1 MNQPL
6 HRFKAELFKALG
18 HPLRIKIL
26 ETLRSGEVGVAEL
39 LRQLEVEPAT
49 ASQQLGVLRSRGLVD
64 SRRQGSSVYYRLRDP
79 LVLDLLK
86 VARAMSANH
95 LVNMQELLAA
105 EMREQ
110 GLAAKQTG
118 GNTSRRAA
126 AAVS

>member
-18 HPLRIKIL
+18 HPLRIKIV
-26 ETLRSGEVGVAEL
+26 ETLRSGEVSVAEL
-39 LRQLEVEPAT
+39 LRRLDVEPAT

-64 SRRQGSSVYYRLRDP
+64 SRREGTTVYYRLRDP

-86 VARAMSANH
+86 VARAMSAKH
-95 LVNMQELLAA
+95 LVNVQELLAA
-105 EMREQ
+105 EMREE
-110 GLAAKQTG
+110 GITPKQTG
-118 GNTSRRAA
+118 NTGRRP

>member
-18 HPLRIKIL
+18 HPLRIKIV
-26 ETLRSGEVGVAEL
+26 ETLHSGEVSVAEL
-39 LRQLEVEPAT
+39 LTQLEVEPAT

-64 SRRQGSSVYYRLRDP
+64 GRREGTTVYYRLRDP

-95 LVNMQELLAA
+95 LVNMQQLLTA
-105 EMREQ
+105 EMREE
-110 GLAAKQTG
+110 GITPRTTG
-118 GNTSRRAA
+118 NASRRPAPA
-126 AAVS
+126 S

>member
-26 ETLRSGEVGVAEL
+26 EMLRTGEVSVAEL

-49 ASQQLGVLRSRGLVD
+49 ASQQLGILRSRGLVD
-64 SRRQGSSVYYRLRDP
+64 SRRQGSSVHYRLRDP

-95 LVNMQELLAA
+95 LVNLQGLLAA
-105 EMREQ
+105 EMREEE
-110 GLAAKQTG
+110 LAAKQTG
-118 GNTSRRAA
+118 RNGSRRAA
-126 AAVS
+126 AVS

>member
-26 ETLRSGEVGVAEL
+26 ETLRSGEVSVADL

-64 SRRQGSSVYYRLRDP
+64 SRREGSSVYYRLRDP

-95 LVNMQELLAA
+95 LVSMQDLLAA
-105 EMREQ
+105 EMRDE
-110 GLAAKQTG
+110 GLTAKRAASNAG
-118 GNTSRRAA
+118 RRAA
-126 AAVS
+126 AVS

>member
-1 MNQPL
+1 VNQPL

-26 ETLRSGEVGVAEL
+26 EILGAGELSVAEL
-39 LRQLEVEPAT
+39 QRRLEVDPAT
-49 ASQQLGVLRSRGLVD
+49 TSQQLAILRSRGLVD
-64 SRRQGSSVYYRLRDP
+64 SRRAGSAVHYRLRDP

-105 EMREQ
+105 EMREE
-110 GLAAKQTG
+110 GLTARGTG
-118 GNTSRRAA
+118 GNAGRRP
-126 AAVS
+126 AAVG

>member
-18 HPLRIKIL
+18 HPLRIKIV
-26 ETLRSGEVGVAEL
+26 ETLRSGEVSVAEL
-39 LRQLEVEPAT
+39 LRRLDVEPAT

-64 SRRQGSSVYYRLRDP
+64 SRREGTTVYYRLRDP

-86 VARAMSANH
+86 VARAMSAKH

-105 EMREQ
+105 EMREE
-110 GLAAKQTG
+110 GITPKQTG
-118 GNTSRRAA
+118 NTGRRP

>member
-1 MNQPL
+1 MYQPL

-26 ETLRSGEVGVAEL
+26 ETLRAGEVSVAAL

-49 ASQQLGVLRSRGLVD
+49 ASQQLGILRSRGLVD
-64 SRRQGSSVYYRLRDP
+64 SRREGSSVYYRLRDP

-95 LVNMQELLAA
+95 LVNLQGLLAA
-105 EMREQ
+105 EMRAE
-110 GLAAKQTG
+110 GLAAKQRGRDG
-118 GNTSRRAA
+118 GRRAA
-126 AAVS
+126 AVS

>member
-1 MNQPL
+1 MHQPL

-18 HPLRIKIL
+18 HPLRIKIV
-26 ETLRSGEVGVAEL
+26 ETLRSGEVSVADL
-39 LRQLEVEPAT
+39 LGQLEVEPAT

-64 SRRQGSSVYYRLRDP
+64 SRREGTTVYYRLRDP

-86 VARAMSANH
+86 VARAMSAKH

-105 EMREQ
+105 EMREE
-110 GLAAKQTG
+110 GLTG
-118 GNTSRRAA
+118 KPTASNAGRRS